1 MYRERVNGQWIKAF
15 QGDMANKIVAN
26 QMSDNSLEN
35 WNWFKLQINGYVKNY
50 NTVCMKGLGA
60 NGQWSTWLFKYSH
73 KIKIKTQRKAHAKH
87 DLYHKIFPSV
97 KLTENISTS
106 EFTVSF
112 CHACT
117 ILINKFLFLIYT
129 CMYFLQ
135 EFID

>member
-1 MYRERVNGQWIKAF
+1 MGSEALGFSNTGTQ
-15 QGDMANKIVAN
+15 NK
-26 QMSDNSLEN
+26 
-35 WNWFKLQINGYVKNY
+35 
-50 NTVCMKGLGA
+50 
-60 NGQWSTWLFKYSH
+60 
-73 KIKIKTQRKAHAKH
+73 KIKTQRKAHAKH